1 MSRERMMVIG
11 LFLLQI
17 IAIALYPPTFFR
29 ESPQSAVLP
38 PSLFLL
44 IILTLLGMNTGVIA
58 PLTGRVSLVFVQG
71 INIVV
76 RAMML
81 FPNMKNSS
89 GTWNWLFIILMLVGA
104 GFSWLSI
111 TQMEKRSPRLLLL
124 RQKSTD

>member
-1 MSRERMMVIG
+1 MSRERMMMLG

-44 IILTLLGMNTGVIA
+44 LVLTLLGMNTGVIA
-58 PLTGRVSLVFVQG
+58 PMTGRVSLVFVQG

-76 RAMML
+76 RAMMI

-89 GTWNWLFIILMLVGA
+89 GAWNWLFITLMLIGA
-104 GFSWLSI
+104 AFSWLAI
-111 TQMEKRSPRLLLL
+111 TQMEKRPPRFLLL
-124 RQKSTD
+124 RQKSAD

>member
-1 MSRERMMVIG
+1 MTILG

-17 IAIALYPPTFFR
+17 VAIVLYPPAFFQ

-38 PSLFLL
+38 PSLLL
-44 IILTLLGMNTGVIA
+44 LLVLTLLGMNAGVLT

-81 FPNMKNSS
+81 FPNMKNAS
-89 GTWNWLFIILMLVGA
+89 GVWNWLFIILMLIGA
-104 GFSWLSI
+104 ALSWLTI
-111 TQMEKRSPRLLLL
+111 TQMGKRPPRFLLL
-124 RQKSTD
+124 RQKSAD